1 MTSPASRF
9 LPAILVLSCASP
21 LFGHDGAHGGGDDT
35 TKFNTADLDATN
47 SLTPD
52 EFAGVYPPKVKPAV
66 VLKKF
71 AGLDD
76 NDDGLLTRDEW
87 NPGNRAAF

>member
-52 EFAGVYPPKVKPAV
+52 EFAGFFKPGTKSSSIM
-66 VLKKF
+66 KKF
-71 AGLDD
+71 DKYD
-76 NDDGLLTRDEW
+76 RNDSGTLTRDEW
-87 NPGNRAAF
+87 NPGKRGGS